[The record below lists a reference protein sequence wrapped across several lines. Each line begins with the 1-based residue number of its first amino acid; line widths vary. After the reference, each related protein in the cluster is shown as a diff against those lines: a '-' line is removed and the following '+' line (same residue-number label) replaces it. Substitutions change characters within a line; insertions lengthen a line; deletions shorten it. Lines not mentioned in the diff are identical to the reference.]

1 MRVSYSIQCLLFN
14 SIKIIPHQL
23 MYHCCIT
30 VVLFY
35 SQSEIFKEEEFFIP
49 ALRLC
54 GLKDTYYDKCVAEKA
69 IHLSVHTAC
78 AMILHSRWNER
89 SGLEKI
95 NDCTIWFAGTS
106 SVPKTLVLHR
116 LSAPGKQ
123 THVFYGKWYCKNYTP
138 VSWYMGL
145 QVLGWIVVNCN

>member
-1 MRVSYSIQCLLFN
+1 MSLISW
-14 SIKIIPHQL
+14 
-23 MYHCCIT
+23 CIT

-35 SQSEIFKEEEFFIP
+35 GQSEIFMEEEFFIP

-69 IHLSVHTAC
+69 IHLSVHTAY

-145 QVLGWIVVNCN
+145 QVLDCRQLQLKDEGHGNLIM